1 MPTVVPI
8 DTVHVPLTALLVD
21 RHIDDFRNQTI
32 LQSGVGQLQPPV
44 HQRSRPMDTPPAVS
58 HTVGSNPA
66 GFSTCAVYLGDSCI
80 PLMLDTGAK
89 VSLFN
94 MATYEQFLS
103 HLPLQP
109 PSLSLYR
116 YGCSV
121 IDVIGFIYSPVQYGN
136 KAFTVPLPH
145 HTAMALI
152 SYVYSC
158 SPAWGSLCWQE
169 LWPTLFNGV
178 GALTAFTHKPLLDPT
193 VTPIIQPLRCIPLA
207 VYVRRSLESC
217 GSAWI

>member
-8 DTVHVPLTALLVD
+8 DTIHVPLTALLVD
-21 RHIDDFRNQTI
+21 RLVDDVKNQTI
-32 LQSGVGQLQPPV
+32 LQSGVGQL
-44 HQRSRPMDTPPAVS
+44 QRSRPMDTPPAVS

-80 PLMLDTGAK
+80 PLVLDTGAK

-94 MATYEQFLS
+94 MATYERFLS

-109 PSLSLYR
+109 PSLSLYG

-145 HTAMALI
+145 HMALT
-152 SYVYSC
+152 SY
-158 SPAWGSLCWQE
+158 
-169 LWPTLFNGV
+169 
-178 GALTAFTHKPLLDPT
+178 
-193 VTPIIQPLRCIPLA
+193 I
-207 VYVRRSLESC
+207 
-217 GSAWI
+217 